1 MKEYTRKDLN
11 RDAKNVSLLIIII
24 IIGLILVELINQTL
38 LK

>member
-1 MKEYTRKDLN
+1 MYTRQDFN
-11 RDAKNVSLLIIII
+11 RDAKNVSLLVLTI

>member
-1 MKEYTRKDLN
+1 MKKYTRKELN
-11 RDAKNVSLLIIII
+11 RDIKTISILIIIM